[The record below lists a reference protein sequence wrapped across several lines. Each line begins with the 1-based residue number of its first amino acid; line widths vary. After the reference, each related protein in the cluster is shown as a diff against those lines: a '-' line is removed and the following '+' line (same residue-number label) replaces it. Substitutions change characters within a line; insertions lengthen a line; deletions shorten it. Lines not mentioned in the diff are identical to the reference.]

1 VLIIG
6 LSGAHLDI
14 GSVSLKGMALA
25 TLLSIAVSLLFELFE
40 RLGWMSTYD
49 IMEP

>member
-1 VLIIG
+1 
-6 LSGAHLDI
+6 
-14 GSVSLKGMALA
+14 MALA
-25 TLLSIAVSLLFELFE
+25 TLLSVFVSLLFALFE